1 MYRST
6 YGLRIMKPSA
16 TKKRIGTS
24 LAEGSAH
31 KADHATWSRR
41 SFLELASMG
50 GIATTLTAGGIPM
63 QAFGKHTLFQS
74 SHLMD
79 NDRTVVIIRLNGGND
94 GLNTIIPFNDSLYYE
109 KRPNIAIAKADTLS
123 INDNLGFHP
132 SMTGMKALWDQDQ
145 LTVLNNVGYPS
156 PNKSHATS
164 GQIWERGDREL
175 VSGGWG
181 GRYIEASIPDIYSDI
196 PEHPVLTQVGSSNAL
211 FFNGRVGRL
220 GFGIPND
227 QVLERLAESSILY
240 DADDVPATLW
250 GEKLS
255 TIRRVAN
262 SASNYGRVVGE
273 TLQANTNAVEYPD
286 NALGRHLASIA
297 KMIRGGLK
305 TKMYLVRVGGWD
317 THENQLG
324 RHVNLLT
331 SLSDAVK
338 AFQDDLDSDGHSE
351 RVLTVT
357 VSEFGR
363 RVHENGSFGTDHG
376 EAAPLFVIGKHVLPG
391 VIGSLPNLSD
401 DNLPFDLDFRSVYST
416 IMEHWLGLDN
426 VSAQSVVNGAFDYQP
441 FVAYNPVNP
450 PDPTSTE
457 DQETPGPFATLAQNY
472 PNPFNP
478 ETNIS
483 FELAEASFVS
493 LRVFDLQGRLV
504 DTLVNK
510 TLPAGPHAVS
520 FDAQHLASGTYLY
533 RLESPGGVQTKKMV
547 LLR

>member
-1 MYRST
+1 MSFNLWHT
-6 YGLRIMKPSA
+6 IMNSSD
-16 TKKRIGTS
+16 TSKRKGTT

-31 KADHATWSRR
+31 KADHAKWSRR
-41 SFLELASMG
+41 SFLEMASMG
-50 GIATTLTAGGIPM
+50 GIATTLMAGGLPM
-63 QAFGKHTLFQS
+63 QVFGKHALFQS
-74 SHLMD
+74 SQMMD
-79 NDRTVVIIRLNGGND
+79 NDRTVVLIRLNGGND
-94 GLNTIIPFNDSLYYE
+94 GLNTVIPFNDGLYYE
-109 KRPNIAIAKADTLS
+109 KRPNIAIAKNDTLS
-123 INDNLGFHP
+123 ISDNLGLHP
-132 SMTGMKALWDQDQ
+132 SMTGMKALWDRDQ
-145 LTVLNNVGYPS
+145 LSVLTNVGYPS

-211 FFNGRVGRL
+211 FFNGRTGRL

-240 DADDVPATLW
+240 DAEDVPATLW

-255 TIRRVAN
+255 TVRRVAN
-262 SASNYGRVVGE
+262 SASQYGKVVGD
-273 TLQANTNAVEYPD
+273 TLQAESNAVEYPD
-286 NALGRHLASIA
+286 TALGRQLASIA
-297 KMIRGGLK
+297 KMIRGGLT

-331 SLSDAVK
+331 NLSNALK

-351 RVLTVT
+351 RVLTLT
-357 VSEFGR
+357 ISEFGR

-376 EAAPLFVIGKHVLPG
+376 EAAPLFVLGKNVLPG
-391 VIGSLPNLSD
+391 IIGGLPDLAGN
-401 DNLPFDLDFRSVYST
+401 NLPYDLDFRSVYAT

-441 FVAYNPVNP
+441 FVGFNPVEP
-450 PDPTSTE
+450 PDSTSNE
-457 DQETPGPFATLAQNY
+457 SFETPGPFATLSQNY

-478 ETNIS
+478 ATNIN
-483 FELAEASFVS
+483 FELAQASYVS
-493 LRVFDLQGRLV
+493 LRVFDVQGRLV
-504 DTLVNK
+504 DTLVSK
-510 TLPAGPHAVS
+510 TLPAGPHSVT
-520 FDAQHLASGTYLY
+520 FDARNLASGTYLY
-533 RLESPGGVQTKKMV
+533 RLESPSGTQTKRMV

>member
-1 MYRST
+1 
-6 YGLRIMKPSA
+6 MKTSA
-16 TKKRIGTS
+16 TNKRKGTS
-24 LAEGSAH
+24 LADGAAH

-41 SFLELASMG
+41 SFLEMASMG
-50 GIATTLTAGGIPM
+50 GIATTLMAGGLPM
-63 QAFGKHTLFQS
+63 QVFGKHALFQS
-74 SHLMD
+74 PQMMD
-79 NDRTVVIIRLNGGND
+79 NDRTVVLIRLNGGND
-94 GLNTIIPFNDSLYYE
+94 GLNTVIPFNDGLYYE
-109 KRPNIAIAKADTLS
+109 KRPNIAIPKANALS
-123 INDNLGFHP
+123 ISDNLGLHP
-132 SMTGMKALWDQDQ
+132 SMAGLKALWDQDQ
-145 LTVLNNVGYPS
+145 LSVLTNVGYPT

-181 GRYIEASIPDIYSDI
+181 GRYIEASIPDIYTDL

-211 FFNGRVGRL
+211 FFNGRTGRL

-240 DADDVPATLW
+240 DAEDVPATLW

-255 TIRRVAN
+255 TVRRVAN
-262 SASNYGRVVGE
+262 SASQYGKVVGD
-273 TLQANTNAVEYPD
+273 TLQAQSNAVEYPD
-286 NALGRHLASIA
+286 TALGRQLASIA
-297 KMIRGGLK
+297 KMIRGGLT

-317 THENQLG
+317 THENQLD

-331 SLSDAVK
+331 NLSNSLK

-351 RVLTVT
+351 RVLTAT
-357 VSEFGR
+357 ISEFGR

-376 EAAPLFVIGKHVLPG
+376 EAAPLFVLGKNVLPG
-391 VIGSLPNLSD
+391 VIGDLPDLSGN
-401 DNLPFDLDFRSVYST
+401 NLPYGLDFRSVYAT

-441 FVAYNPVNP
+441 FVAFNPVSP
-450 PDPTSTE
+450 PDSTSNEAVERPAAT
-457 DQETPGPFATLAQNY
+457 ATLAQNY

-478 ETNIS
+478 ATNIS
-483 FELAEASFVS
+483 FELAASSFVS

-504 DTLVNK
+504 DTLVSK
-510 TLPAGPHAVS
+510 TLPAGPHNVTFEAR
-520 FDAQHLASGTYLY
+520 HLASGTYFY
-533 RLESPGGVQTKKMV
+533 RLESPQGVQTKRMV

>member
-1 MYRST
+1 MKRST
-6 YGLRIMKPSA
+6 TR
-16 TKKRIGTS
+16 KRRGTS
-24 LAEGSAH
+24 LADGSAH
-31 KADHATWSRR
+31 NADHATWSRR

-50 GIATTLTAGGIPM
+50 GIATSLVAGGIPM
-63 QAFGKHTLFQS
+63 QVFGKHTLFQS
-74 SHLMD
+74 STLAD

-94 GLNTIIPFNDSLYYE
+94 GLNTVIPFNDSLYYE
-109 KRPNIAIAKADTLS
+109 KRPNIAIPQAETLAIS
-123 INDNLGFHP
+123 DDLGFHP
-132 SMTGMKALWDQDQ
+132 TMTGMKALWDRDQ
-145 LTVLNNVGYPS
+145 LSVLTNVGYPT

-181 GRYIEASIPDIYSDI
+181 GRYIEASIPDIYTEI

-211 FFNGRVGRL
+211 FFNGRIGRL

-227 QVLERLAESSILY
+227 QVLERLAEGSILY
-240 DADDVPATLW
+240 DAEDVPATLW
-250 GEKLS
+250 GDKLS
-255 TIRRVAN
+255 TVRKVAN
-262 SASNYGRVVGE
+262 SASQYGQVVGDI
-273 TLQANTNAVEYPD
+273 LQAQSNAAEYPD
-286 NALGRHLASIA
+286 TPLGRQLASIA

-331 SLSDAVK
+331 NLSNAVK

-351 RVLTVT
+351 RVLTLT

-376 EAAPLFVIGKHVLPG
+376 EAAPLFVVGKNVLPG
-391 VIGSLPNLSD
+391 LIGSLPDLAG
-401 DNLPFDLDFRSVYST
+401 DNLPYSLDFRSVYST

-426 VSAQSVVNGAFDYQP
+426 ASAQTVVNGAFEYQP
-441 FVAYNPVNP
+441 FVAFNPVDP
-450 PDPTSTE
+450 PDSTSNE
-457 DQETPGPFATLAQNY
+457 ELETPGPFATLSQNY

-478 ETNIS
+478 ATQIR
-483 FELAEASFVS
+483 FELAVPSFVN
-493 LRVFDLQGRLV
+493 LRVFDLQGRLIE
-504 DTLVNK
+504 TLVSK
-510 TLPAGPHAVS
+510 TLPAGPHSVS
-520 FDAQHLASGTYLY
+520 FDATHLASGTYLY
-533 RLESPGGVQTKKMV
+533 RLESPRGVQTKKMV